1 MEIKKTIGKVFT
13 AILVGFAL
21 MVLYT
26 NAFPLKIK
34 TGTEWVESGIYS
46 HSNAVI
52 DGYTVIN
59 QEMKTTVRETS
70 KDMAAKYPKQFKFDE
85 ETDTLYYAKEH
96 YIYWKGFEISNN

>member
-1 MEIKKTIGKVFT
+1 MEIKKIIGKVL
-13 AILVGFAL
+13 AAVVIGFAL

-34 TGTEWVESGIYS
+34 TGTEWVESETYS
-46 HSNAVI
+46 YGNAVI
-52 DGYTVIN
+52 DDYIVIN

-85 ETDTLYYAKEH
+85 ETDTLYYAQEH
-96 YIYWKGFEISNN
+96 YIYWKGFEIYYN